1 DPEGTHHP
9 MTATLEAPPFT
20 SANAAFS
27 AAISDIVAA
36 VTPSLVH
43 VADAEGAS
51 HGAGVIW
58 REDGL
63 IVTNRHVL
71 RGERAEITLQDGRTL
86 PGMVTARHPERDLA
100 LVKIEASGLPAAR
113 AGDSSTVRPGELAIA
128 IGHPPGQRS
137 APTVG
142 VIVAS
147 GQATTPE
154 GPRTGDWLQA
164 DVTLRP
170 GNSGG
175 PLVNARGEVIGINTM
190 VSGRLSLAIP
200 SATVAH
206 FVAGERPGAARVWL
220 GVNGLVV
227 PLGRPDAPAGFLL
240 SEVVEGSPAGR
251 AGLILGDIVTGIAG
265 RPITDTESVPAAIL
279 RLAPGE
285 AVTLDVLRGGAPRQ
299 FTLVPALR
307 A

>member
-1 DPEGTHHP
+1 
-9 MTATLEAPPFT
+9 MTATFAAPPVSIT
-20 SANAAFS
+20 NAMVS

-43 VADAEGAS
+43 VADGEGGS

-71 RGERAEITLQDGRTL
+71 RGDRAGITLEDGRTL
-86 PGMVTARHPERDLA
+86 PGEVIARHPERDLA
-100 LVKIEASGLPAAR
+100 LVKVEASGLPAAR

-147 GQATTPE
+147 GQATTTE

-190 VSGRLSLAIP
+190 VSGRLSLAVP
-200 SATVAH
+200 SATVTH

-220 GVNGLVV
+220 GVNGLTV
-227 PLGRPDAPAGFLL
+227 PLARADGPSGFLL
-240 SEVVEGSPAGR
+240 SEVVDGSPAGR
-251 AGLILGDIVTGIAG
+251 AGLLLGDIVTRIAG
-265 RPITDTESVPAAIL
+265 RAITDAESLPAAIL

-285 AVTLDVLRGGAPRQ
+285 AVALDVLRGGEPRQ

-307 A
+307 G